1 MSNSYLNIST
11 LQGETESGLLILD
24 EVQGHLWVPLL
35 LKVGD
40 DGLTHQLRVS
50 DHVQHLW
57 GRNMVKFDIKCSTIM
72 IIYNSTWSILFE
84 GLGLYCQVTI

>member
-1 MSNSYLNIST
+1 MCQFKLFPKHKLYKLKSNSYLNIST

-24 EVQGHLWVPLL
+24 EVQGHLGVPLL

-57 GRNMVKFDIKCSTIM
+57 GRNMVKLDIKCST
-72 IIYNSTWSILFE
+72 NF
-84 GLGLYCQVTI
+84 VH